1 MDALT
6 PDGPLFR
13 TTWFLMRVSRPIRYP
28 CLLCRTFHPFCLQ
41 SPYAVPVRIWI
52 FCTGLTVEILCRRN
66 RVLADQAYQASP
78 FSGRLAT
85 ATGRIEFV
93 NLRTGRSPW
102 VAPTPPHGDA
112 VTSGYEKPDIPRRGL
127 APRRYDNIT
136 GAPEPA
142 LQAERLAFGNASV
155 PKDRFR
161 SEKSRNFK
169 TCASGWHD
177 NVSIHPLEASQLSF
191 ARRNQIA
198 IRTQS
203 RQQPR

>member
-93 NLRTGRSPW
+93 NLRTGRSPR
-102 VAPTPPHGDA
+102 VALHPASRRRSDLRLRETRHSSTRTRTSPIRQHHRRTRTGPTGRKTGIGKRKWSKNPCRNCNL
-112 VTSGYEKPDIPRRGL
+112 TQLQKLRCGL
-127 APRRYDNIT
+127 AR
-136 GAPEPA
+136 
-142 LQAERLAFGNASV
+142 
-155 PKDRFR
+155 
-161 SEKSRNFK
+161 
-169 TCASGWHD
+169 
-177 NVSIHPLEASQLSF
+177 
-191 ARRNQIA
+191 
-198 IRTQS
+198 
-203 RQQPR
+203 